1 MLAPGKP
8 EKADLGRHC
17 FSYALLLAG
26 EFYFQAAADAQPD
39 GSANCGCN
47 TPVADV
53 LGLAKK

>member
-1 MLAPGKP
+1 MLWGNVTVPVFCR
-8 EKADLGRHC
+8 DY

-39 GSANCGCN
+39 GSANCGCG

-53 LGLAKK
+53 FGLAKK